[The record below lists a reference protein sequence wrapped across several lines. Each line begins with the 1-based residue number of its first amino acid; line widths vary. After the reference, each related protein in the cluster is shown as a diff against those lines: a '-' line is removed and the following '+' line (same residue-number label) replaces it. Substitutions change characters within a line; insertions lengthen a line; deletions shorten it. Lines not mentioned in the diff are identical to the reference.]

1 MRDPIMQ
8 YSSYEGACGTSL
20 PCRRSFLIRSP
31 SNCANRARLPS
42 KDAPAGSARRP
53 MSAFASDQFWL
64 TLPLTAAA
72 IAFVS
77 LTTFVISRIVD
88 RHNVIDTAW
97 GLMFVAVALVAF
109 IASAGYGDDKRRWL
123 LLLMP
128 VLWGLRLT
136 QYIGRRSLGKGE
148 DPRYEAL
155 LRKAKGNPDLYAL
168 RMIYLLQ
175 AVLVFIISAPIQV
188 GVFESGA
195 VGVIG
200 WTGVAVWLVGV
211 VFEAVGDHQMES
223 FRRDPA
229 HKGKVIDSGLWRYT
243 RHPNYFGDACVWW
256 GIFLV
261 AAERWPGV
269 LTVFGPVVM
278 TLLLTRGSGARILER
293 QLSTREGWAEYAART
308 SGFFPLPRKLRE
320 RISS

>member
-1 MRDPIMQ
+1 
-8 YSSYEGACGTSL
+8 
-20 PCRRSFLIRSP
+20 
-31 SNCANRARLPS
+31 
-42 KDAPAGSARRP
+42 

-188 GVFESGA
+188 GVFESGT

-211 VFEAVGDHQMES
+211 VFEAVGDHSRAPVHREPEVLLYPPRES
-223 FRRDPA
+223 
-229 HKGKVIDSGLWRYT
+229 
-243 RHPNYFGDACVWW
+243 
-256 GIFLV
+256 
-261 AAERWPGV
+261 
-269 LTVFGPVVM
+269 
-278 TLLLTRGSGARILER
+278 
-293 QLSTREGWAEYAART
+293 
-308 SGFFPLPRKLRE
+308 
-320 RISS
+320 

>member
-1 MRDPIMQ
+1 M
-8 YSSYEGACGTSL
+8 
-20 PCRRSFLIRSP
+20 
-31 SNCANRARLPS
+31 SN
-42 KDAPAGSARRP
+42 
-53 MSAFASDQFWL
+53 FASDQFWL

-77 LTTFVISRIVD
+77 LATFVISRIVD
-88 RHNVIDTAW
+88 RHNVIDAAW
-97 GLMFVAVALVAF
+97 GLMFVAAALVVF
-109 IASAGYGDDKRRWL
+109 TASAGYGDDMRRWL

-128 VLWGLRLT
+128 VLWGLRLA
-136 QYIGRRSLGKGE
+136 QHIGRRSVGKGE

-195 VGVIG
+195 VGVVGWIG
-200 WTGVAVWLVGV
+200 VVVWLAGV
-211 VFEAVGDHQMES
+211 FFEAVGDHQMES

-229 HKGKVIDSGLWRYT
+229 NKGKVIDSGLWRYT

-261 AAERWPGV
+261 AAEQWPGV
-269 LTVFGPVVM
+269 LTVFAPVIM

-293 QLSTREGWAEYAART
+293 QLRTREGWVNTPLGRAASFRYRRSWG
-308 SGFFPLPRKLRE
+308 SGSVADGRMRGHLVGHRRRRRLLG
-320 RISS
+320 